1 MTLKEAQHAIE
12 ELKAQGETE
21 ETMLATFY
29 SMFIDDELTVEQLGD
44 LCELIGYELTDEFR
58 NMSPEDQKTKGWEE
72 TEEEDLSKEEI
83 EDAKEWDNEDKKDYD
98 GDSNPDAKNT
108 DNKNSK
114 TEPEESDDEKA
125 KKLFGF

>member
-29 SMFIDDELTVEQLGD
+29 AMFIDDVLTVDELGD
-44 LCELIGYELTDEFR
+44 LCQLIGYELTDEFK

-72 TEEEDLSKEEI
+72 TEEEDLTNEEI
-83 EDAKEWDNEDKKDYD
+83 EDAKEIDADEKNNNNYDDKKEDKK
-98 GDSNPDAKNT
+98 
-108 DNKNSK
+108 
-114 TEPEESDDEKA
+114 EESDDEKA

>member
-29 SMFIDDELTVEQLGD
+29 AMFIDDMLTVEELGD
-44 LCELIGYELTDEFR
+44 LCQLIGYELTDEFK

-72 TEEEDLSKEEI
+72 TDEDDFTDEEI
-83 EDAKEWDNEDKKDYD
+83 EDAKEIDADEKKSIDDKKEEKE
-98 GDSNPDAKNT
+98 ST
-108 DNKNSK
+108 DKK
-114 TEPEESDDEKA
+114 EEESDDEKA

>member
-1 MTLKEAQHAIE
+1 MTLKEAQEAIK

-21 ETMLATFY
+21 ESMLAVFY
-29 SMFIDDELTVEQLGD
+29 QMFIDDEIDVEELGD
-44 LCELIGYELTDEFR
+44 LCQLIGYELTDEFM

-72 TEEEDLSKEEI
+72 TEEETSKEEI
-83 EDAKEWDNEDKKDYD
+83 EDAKEWDSEDEKDYD
-98 GDSNPDAKNT
+98 GDSNPDAKNN

-114 TEPEESDDEKA
+114 AEPEESDDEKA

>member
-1 MTLKEAQHAIE
+1 MTLKEAQEAIK

-21 ETMLATFY
+21 ESMLAVFY
-29 SMFIDDELTVEQLGD
+29 QMFIDDEIDVDELGD
-44 LCELIGYELTDEFR
+44 LCQLIGYELTDEFM

-72 TEEEDLSKEEI
+72 TEEETSKEEI
-83 EDAKEWDNEDKKDYD
+83 EDAKEWDGEDEKDYD
-98 GDSNPDAKNT
+98 GDSNPNAKNN

-114 TEPEESDDEKA
+114 AEPEESDDEKA

>member
-29 SMFIDDELTVEQLGD
+29 AMFIDDVLTVDELGD
-44 LCELIGYELTDEFR
+44 LCQLIGYELTDEFK

-72 TEEEDLSKEEI
+72 TEEEDLTNEEI
-83 EDAKEWDNEDKKDYD
+83 EDAKEIDADEKKSEDNNNNSDDKKEDKK
-98 GDSNPDAKNT
+98 
-108 DNKNSK
+108 
-114 TEPEESDDEKA
+114 EESDDEKA